1 MADEDTPHI
10 DKPGY
15 YHICVNGYLDKSWSS
30 CLSGLSIT
38 CTNIL
43 DGSKSTELSGL
54 LADQA
59 ALIGVLN
66 TLYNLG
72 FTLLKVER
80 LTRGENSS

>member
-1 MADEDTPHI
+1 MADEDTPDI

-15 YHICVNGYLDKSWSS
+15 YHICVNGNLDKSWSS
-30 CLSGLSIT
+30 CLSGMSIT
-38 CTNIL
+38 CTNIP
-43 DGSKSTELSGL
+43 DGPKSTELSGM

-80 LTRGENSS
+80 LTSSANSS

>member
-1 MADEDTPHI
+1 MADEDTPYI

-38 CTNIL
+38 GTSIL
-43 DGSKSTELSGL
+43 DGSKSTELSGM

-80 LTRGENSS
+80 LTRSANSS